1 MRVLLVSNLYPPYWI
16 GGYEQIAGWVA
27 SGLRE
32 RGHEVCVLTGRGA
45 AFAEHSEVE
54 PGLDLDLAA
63 LCADSRNGGIAFPGD
78 ARAAFRRHVFH
89 AGHYRTAKSLI
100 ARFRPDL
107 VSFWNPA
114 FITYSPLLA
123 ARMAGIPSVAHVSD
137 ASSNVFRGV
146 APPACPPMLR
156 GLARGAVDG
165 LFSLAS
171 PARIVVPSEFLK
183 RRLLSEGIGSG
194 RVSVLPWPGGI
205 ASRSDEAPRTR
216 PCRRFL
222 YVGRLA
228 PEKGLAVLLDA
239 FRTLAGRRSDVSL
252 TLVGEGTAA
261 FASDL
266 RERAA
271 GLPVRFAGRLVPEAV
286 SGEYRRHEALVFPS
300 VWDEPFAVVPLEAM
314 ALGLPV
320 VASASGGTPEAVE
333 HESSGVLV
341 PPNDP
346 EALAAAMLR
355 LVDEPELATRL
366 SAGALAR
373 ARERYAYA
381 PFLARL
387 TVLYE
392 EARHVGKVAS

>member
-205 ASRSDEAPRTR
+205 ASRSDEAPRTASVS
-216 PCRRFL
+216 RRRARIF
-222 YVGRLA
+222 
-228 PEKGLAVLLDA
+228 KT
-239 FRTLAGRRSDVSL
+239 RTRIFKKSAR
-252 TLVGEGTAA
+252 
-261 FASDL
+261 ASQ
-266 RERAA
+266 
-271 GLPVRFAGRLVPEAV
+271 P
-286 SGEYRRHEALVFPS
+286 
-300 VWDEPFAVVPLEAM
+300 
-314 ALGLPV
+314 
-320 VASASGGTPEAVE
+320 
-333 HESSGVLV
+333 
-341 PPNDP
+341 
-346 EALAAAMLR
+346 LR
-355 LVDEPELATRL
+355 LISRP
-366 SAGALAR
+366 SARTSSRDALAR
-373 ARERYAYA
+373 E
-381 PFLARL
+381 LARFRAL
-387 TVLYE
+387 IAKELP
-392 EARHVGKVAS
+392 